1 LRKLSEPELIC
12 PPKADEIIAD
22 QNHWRHPTRNYF
34 ARPNQRRT
42 ITETTTKVKLN
53 TIIAASL
60 VLAAQAGVETVT
72 AQSAEADVK
81 ALLQRVEELE
91 QKVKIQER
99 QRELNDEA
107 AAEKAKT
114 AATVS
119 IGAGGLQVR
128 SADTNY
134 VLKLRGYVQADA
146 RFYPDDVSTGTRN
159 DTFLLRRVRPIIEG
173 TVAERFDYRIMLDF
187 PSGSPTSA
195 GNNGLVQDAYLNTRI
210 YPWLQ
215 VQVGKF
221 KEPVGLERLQS
232 GANLLFIERGY
243 PTQLVPNRDVGV
255 QVHGDVFGGGLR
267 YELGVFNGVANGGSG
282 DNEQA
287 DDEKDVAARLFTTPF
302 ANSDNDW
309 ARGLG
314 FGVAGTYGEQSGA
327 LRSLVSP
334 GQQTFFSYTTGAGT
348 PLAPN
353 VTADGEIWRISPQA
367 YYYVGPFGVFGEY
380 VVSSQNV
387 AQTAG
392 AVITRDTL
400 RNTAWQVAASW
411 FLTGEANAFKAVT
424 PRNPFKFGSEG
435 WGAFELTA
443 RYGELDVDDD
453 TFPIFANPATA
464 ATKAT
469 SWGGGVNWHLN
480 RNVKLSLNYEQ
491 TDFRGGSSALLSNGE
506 KAVFARAQFSF

>member
-1 LRKLSEPELIC
+1 M
-12 PPKADEIIAD
+12 
-22 QNHWRHPTRNYF
+22 
-34 ARPNQRRT
+34 
-42 ITETTTKVKLN
+42 KLN
-53 TIIAASL
+53 KLIAASL
-60 VLAAQAGVETVT
+60 VLAAQGGVKEVW
-72 AQSAEADVK
+72 AQSPDVDVK

-91 QKVKIQER
+91 QKVKIQDR
-99 QRELNDEA
+99 KRELNDEA
-107 AAEKAKT
+107 VAEKAKT
-114 AATVS
+114 AAAVS
-119 IGAGGLQVR
+119 IGASGLQIR
-128 SADTNY
+128 SADTNF

-146 RFYPDDVSTGTRN
+146 RFYPDDASTGTRN

-173 TVAERFDYRIMLDF
+173 TVAERFDYRLMLDF

-243 PTQLVPNRDVGV
+243 PTQLVPNRDVGL
-255 QVHGDVFGGGLR
+255 QVHGDVLGGGLR
-267 YELGVFNGVANGGSG
+267 YEVGVFNGVANGGSG

-287 DDEKDVAARLFTTPF
+287 DDEKDVAARLFATPF
-302 ANSDNDW
+302 VKSDNDW
-309 ARGLG
+309 LRGVG
-314 FGVAGTYGEQSGA
+314 FGVAGTYGEQDGA

-348 PLAPN
+348 VAAPN
-353 VTADGEIWRISPQA
+353 VTADGNIWRVSPQA

-380 VVSSQNV
+380 VISSQEV
-387 AQTAG
+387 RQTAG
-392 AVITRDTL
+392 AAITLDTL
-400 RNTAWQVAASW
+400 RNKAWQVAASW
-411 FLTGEANAFKAVT
+411 FLTGEENSFKAVT
-424 PRNPFKFGSEG
+424 PQNPFKFGGEG

-453 TFPIFANPATA
+453 TFPIFASA
-464 ATKAT
+464 ATSASKAT
-469 SWGGGVNWHLN
+469 SWGAGVNWHLN

-491 TDFRGGSSALLSNGE
+491 TNFEGGTSPLLNNGE
-506 KAVFARAQFSF
+506 KALLTRAQFSF

>member
-1 LRKLSEPELIC
+1 
-12 PPKADEIIAD
+12 
-22 QNHWRHPTRNYF
+22 
-34 ARPNQRRT
+34 
-42 ITETTTKVKLN
+42 VKLN
-53 TIIAASL
+53 KLIVASL
-60 VLAAQAGVETVT
+60 VLAAQGGVKEIW
-72 AQSAEADVK
+72 AQSTEVDVK
-81 ALLQRVEELE
+81 ALLRRVEELE
-91 QKVKIQER
+91 QKVKVQER
-99 QRELNDEA
+99 KRDLTDEA
-107 AAEKAKT
+107 VAEKAKAV
-114 AATVS
+114 AAVS

-128 SADTNY
+128 SADSNY
-134 VLKLRGYVQADA
+134 LFKVRGYVQADA
-146 RFYPDDVSTGTRN
+146 RFYPEDHSPTEARN
-159 DTFLLRRVRPIIEG
+159 DTFGLRRVRPIFDG

-195 GNNGLVQDAYLNTRI
+195 GNNGHVQDAYLNARL

-215 VQVGKF
+215 IQAGKF

-232 GANLLFIERGY
+232 GANMLFIERSY
-243 PTQLVPNRDVGV
+243 PTQLVPNRDVGM
-255 QVHGDVFGGGLR
+255 QLRGDIWADRLR
-267 YELGVFNGVANGGSG
+267 YEVGVFNGVANGGSG

-287 DDEKDVAARLFTTPF
+287 DDEKDVAARLFATPF
-302 ANSDNDW
+302 VNADHDW
-309 ARGLG
+309 SRGFG
-314 FGVAGTYGEQSGA
+314 FGVAGTYGEQGGA

-348 PLAPN
+348 ALAPN
-353 VTADGEIWRISPQA
+353 VAADGEIWRVSPQA

-411 FLTGEANAFKAVT
+411 FLTGEENSFKAVT
-424 PRNPFKFGSEG
+424 PQRPFKLGAEG

-453 TFPIFANPATA
+453 TFPIFANPAVA

-469 SWGGGVNWHLN
+469 SWGVGVNWHLN
-480 RNVKLSLNYEQ
+480 RNVKLSLNYDQ
-491 TDFRGGSSALLSNGE
+491 TDFSGGSSAFLNNGE
-506 KAVFARAQFSF
+506 KAVLARAQFTF

>member
-1 LRKLSEPELIC
+1 M
-12 PPKADEIIAD
+12 
-22 QNHWRHPTRNYF
+22 
-34 ARPNQRRT
+34 
-42 ITETTTKVKLN
+42 
-53 TIIAASL
+53 
-60 VLAAQAGVETVT
+60 LAAQGGAKQLW
-72 AQSAEADVK
+72 AQSADVDVK

-91 QKVKIQER
+91 QKVKIQDR
-99 QRELNDEA
+99 KRELGDDA

-114 AATVS
+114 AASVS

-128 SADTNY
+128 SADTNF

-146 RFYPDDVSTGTRN
+146 RFYPDDVATGTRN

-173 TVAERFDYRIMLDF
+173 TVAERFDYRLMLDF

-232 GANLLFIERGY
+232 GANLLFIERNY

-255 QVHGDVFGGGLR
+255 QLQGDLFAGGLR
-267 YELGVFNGVANGGSG
+267 YEVGVFNGVANGGSG

-287 DDEKDVAARLFTTPF
+287 DDEKDVAARLFATPF
-302 ANSDNDW
+302 VNADTDW
-309 ARGLG
+309 LRGLG
-314 FGVAGTYGEQSGA
+314 FGAAGTIGEQDGA
-327 LRSLVSP
+327 LRTFVTP
-334 GQQTFFSYTTGAGT
+334 GQQTFFAYTTGAGT
-348 PLAPN
+348 AIAPN
-353 VTADGEIWRISPQA
+353 VAANGKIWRVSPQA
-367 YYYVGPFGVFGEY
+367 YYYVGPFGILGEY
-380 VVSSQNV
+380 AYSAQEVT
-387 AQTAG
+387 QTAG
-392 AVITRDTL
+392 AVLTSDTL

-411 FLTGEANAFKAVT
+411 FVTGEDNSFKAVT
-424 PRNPFKFGSEG
+424 PKNPFKFGGAG
-435 WGAFELTA
+435 WGAVELTA
-443 RYGELDVDDD
+443 RYGELNVDDD

-491 TDFRGGSSALLSNGE
+491 TDFEGGTSAFLNNGE
-506 KAVFARAQFSF
+506 KVILTRAQFSF

>member
-1 LRKLSEPELIC
+1 MLATQGGV
-12 PPKADEIIAD
+12 KAV
-22 QNHWRHPTRNYF
+22 W
-34 ARPNQRRT
+34 
-42 ITETTTKVKLN
+42 
-53 TIIAASL
+53 
-60 VLAAQAGVETVT
+60 
-72 AQSAEADVK
+72 AQSADVDVK

-91 QKVKIQER
+91 QKVKIHNRKQE
-99 QRELNDEA
+99 LGDEA
-107 AAEKAKT
+107 AAEKAK
-114 AATVS
+114 ASASVS

-128 SADTNY
+128 SADTNF

-146 RFYPDDVSTGTRN
+146 RFYPDDVATGTRN

-173 TVAERFDYRIMLDF
+173 TVAERFDYRLMLDF

-232 GANLLFIERGY
+232 GANLLFIERNY
-243 PTQLVPNRDVGV
+243 PTQLVPNRDVGL
-255 QVHGDVFGGGLR
+255 QLQGDLLGGGLR
-267 YELGVFNGVANGGSG
+267 YEVGVFNGVANGGSG

-287 DDEKDVAARLFTTPF
+287 DDEKDVAARLFATPF
-302 ANSDNDW
+302 VSTDNDW
-309 ARGLG
+309 LRGLG
-314 FGVAGTYGEQSGA
+314 LGVAGTIGEQDGA
-327 LRSLVSP
+327 LRTFVTP

-348 PLAPN
+348 AIAPN
-353 VTADGEIWRISPQA
+353 VAANGKIWRVSPQA
-367 YYYVGPFGVFGEY
+367 YYYVGPFGILGEY
-380 VVSSQNV
+380 AYSAQEIT
-387 AQTAG
+387 QTAG
-392 AVITRDTL
+392 PALTSDTL
-400 RNTAWQVAASW
+400 RNKAWQVAASW
-411 FLTGEANAFKAVT
+411 FVTGEDNSFKAVT
-424 PRNPFKFGSEG
+424 PKSQFKFGGAG
-435 WGAFELTA
+435 WGAVELTA

-491 TDFRGGSSALLSNGE
+491 TDFTGGTSAFLNNGE
-506 KAVFARAQFSF
+506 KVILTRAQFSF

>member
-1 LRKLSEPELIC
+1 M
-12 PPKADEIIAD
+12 
-22 QNHWRHPTRNYF
+22 
-34 ARPNQRRT
+34 
-42 ITETTTKVKLN
+42 
-53 TIIAASL
+53 
-60 VLAAQAGVETVT
+60 LAAQGGAKEIW
-72 AQSAEADVK
+72 AQSAAADIQ

-91 QKVKIQER
+91 QKVKVQER
-99 QRELNDEA
+99 KRELTDES
-107 AAEKAKT
+107 AAEKAR
-114 AATVS
+114 AAAAVS

-128 SADTNY
+128 SADSNY
-134 VLKLRGYVQADA
+134 LFKVRGYVQADA
-146 RFYPDDVSTGTRN
+146 RFYPDDHSPTEARN
-159 DTFLLRRVRPIIEG
+159 DTFGLRRVRSIFDG

-187 PSGSPTSA
+187 PSGAPTSA
-195 GNNGLVQDAYLNTRI
+195 GNDGHVQDAYVNAWL

-255 QVHGDVFGGGLR
+255 QLRGDVLGGGLR
-267 YELGVFNGVANGGSG
+267 YEVGVFNGVANGGSG
-282 DNEQA
+282 DIEQA
-287 DDEKDVAARLFTTPF
+287 DDEKDVAARLFATPF
-302 ANSDNDW
+302 VNADNDW

-314 FGVAGTYGEQSGA
+314 FGVSGTYGEQSGA

-348 PLAPN
+348 ALAPN
-353 VTADGEIWRISPQA
+353 VAADGEIWRVSPQA

-380 VVSSQNV
+380 VISSQDV

-392 AVITRDTL
+392 AVITSDTL

-424 PRNPFKFGSEG
+424 PRNPFKFGGEG
-435 WGAFELTA
+435 WGAVELTA

-469 SWGGGVNWHLN
+469 SWGVGVNWHLN
-480 RNVKLSLNYEQ
+480 RNIKLSLNYDQ
-491 TDFRGGSSALLSNGE
+491 TDFSGGSSAFLNNGE
-506 KAVFARAQFSF
+506 KAILTRAQFTF